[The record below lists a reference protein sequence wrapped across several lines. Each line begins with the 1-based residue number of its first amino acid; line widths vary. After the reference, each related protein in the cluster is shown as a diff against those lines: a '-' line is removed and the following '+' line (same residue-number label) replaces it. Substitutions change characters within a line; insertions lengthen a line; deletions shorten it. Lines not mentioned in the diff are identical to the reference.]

1 MSKDNI
7 FKEIVDIIDWAVSD
21 WWLDAGT
28 CLAVVRKGDF
38 IASTDDVDIGI
49 PGHQAEFKA
58 CLIREFTQSGFNLS
72 KERVFDDK
80 LMTLG
85 FTGPEKLD
93 LFFYY
98 EKDGCLWHT
107 ICGWEDERQQRKVF
121 KPEKFSKHL
130 FDDLKKV
137 RFKDRDVYLP
147 NPPETYLTE
156 RYGLD
161 WAVPNPHYRF
171 WRDSQAIDMEF
182 LND

>member
-1 MSKDNI
+1 MSKDDT
-7 FKEIVDIIDWAVSD
+7 FREIIDVLDRIAGD
-21 WWLDAGT
+21 FWLDAGT

-38 IASTDDVDIGI
+38 IAQTDDVDIGI
-49 PGHQAEFKA
+49 YGDLAH
-58 CLIREFTQSGFNLS
+58 LREALVLDLAMSGFRLV
-72 KERVFDDK
+72 KERTFDNK

-85 FTGPEKLD
+85 FMGPEKLD

-98 EKDGCLWHT
+98 EKDEFLWHT
-107 ICGWEDERQQRKVF
+107 ICGWEDEKQARKVF

-130 FDDLKKV
+130 FADLKKA
-137 RFKDRDVYLP
+137 RFKGRDVYLP

-161 WAVPNPHYRF
+161 WAVPNPRYRF